1 MNDQAAL
8 IGVIVFIA
16 LLIMGLGIYIQKT
29 KAYNLIAGYNT
40 RSKEEK
46 ENFDIEKYALI
57 FRNSFLVMG
66 ILLILSYPILHFLNL
81 DKFLSIIA
89 ISIIIIGVLYLN
101 YMGQVYSKKGKH

>member
-40 RSKEEK
+40 RS
-46 ENFDIEKYALI
+46 
-57 FRNSFLVMG
+57 
-66 ILLILSYPILHFLNL
+66 
-81 DKFLSIIA
+81 
-89 ISIIIIGVLYLN
+89 
-101 YMGQVYSKKGKH
+101 